1 LVILKIILY
10 FATLLFDSIT
20 RFILCYRKSRI
31 KKHENQTKSIKNA
44 QKRTTMD
51 KQDQELIASV
61 VAATVKQL
69 VKEQVIPA
77 QKEDKKREKDK
88 ADSARK
94 SGRHVYGL
102 KGIEELFHVSH
113 KTAQKYKDSILRPA
127 VRQNGRKIITDADYA
142 MELFSKAGDK
152 NER

>member
-1 LVILKIILY
+1 
-10 FATLLFDSIT
+10 
-20 RFILCYRKSRI
+20 
-31 KKHENQTKSIKNA
+31 
-44 QKRTTMD
+44 MD

-77 QKEDKKREKDK
+77 PKEDKKREKDK

-113 KTAQKYKDSILRPA
+113 KTAQKYKDTFLQPA
-127 VRQNGRKIITDADYA
+127 VSQNGRVIVTDA
-142 MELFSKAGDK
+142 ELALQLF
-152 NER
+152 NENNESHAE

>member
-1 LVILKIILY
+1 MI
-10 FATLLFDSIT
+10 FAPGSASRKGEWVLIT
-20 RFILCYRKSRI
+20 SWFPQYR
-31 KKHENQTKSIKNA
+31 T
-44 QKRTTMD
+44 
-51 KQDQELIASV
+51 
-61 VAATVKQL
+61 
-69 VKEQVIPA
+69 
-77 QKEDKKREKDK
+77 
-88 ADSARK
+88 DSARK

-113 KTAQKYKDSILRPA
+113 KTAQKYKDGILRPA

>member
-1 LVILKIILY
+1 
-10 FATLLFDSIT
+10 
-20 RFILCYRKSRI
+20 
-31 KKHENQTKSIKNA
+31 
-44 QKRTTMD
+44 MD

-77 QKEDKKREKDK
+77 PQEDKKREKDK

-113 KTAQKYKDSILRPA
+113 KTAQKYKDGILRPA

>member
-1 LVILKIILY
+1 
-10 FATLLFDSIT
+10 
-20 RFILCYRKSRI
+20 
-31 KKHENQTKSIKNA
+31 
-44 QKRTTMD
+44 MD

-77 QKEDKKREKDK
+77 PKEDKKREKDK

-113 KTAQKYKDSILRPA
+113 KTAQKYKDSFLKPA

-142 MELFSKAGDK
+142 MELFAKANEQDK
-152 NER
+152 EQ

>member
-1 LVILKIILY
+1 M
-10 FATLLFDSIT
+10 D
-20 RFILCYRKSRI
+20 
-31 KKHENQTKSIKNA
+31 TK
-44 QKRTTMD
+44 Q
-51 KQDQELIASV
+51 QELIASV

-77 QKEDKKREKDK
+77 PKEDKKREKDK

-113 KTAQKYKDSILRPA
+113 KT
-127 VRQNGRKIITDADYA
+127 VITDADYA
-142 MELFSKAGDK
+142 MELFAKANEQDK
-152 NER
+152 EQ

>member
-1 LVILKIILY
+1 
-10 FATLLFDSIT
+10 
-20 RFILCYRKSRI
+20 
-31 KKHENQTKSIKNA
+31 
-44 QKRTTMD
+44 MD

-77 QKEDKKREKDK
+77 PKEDKKREKDK

-113 KTAQKYKDSILRPA
+113 KTAQYYKDHIICEA
-127 VRQNGRKIITDADYA
+127 VRQNGRKIVTDVDLALK
-142 MELFSKAGDK
+142 LFNPS
-152 NER
+152 EYRTLCS